1 MKVIHVLMIP
11 VTVKIWRHED
21 SYLAVVTD
29 RPSIQVLSPF
39 IGRNVVVEIAGI
51 EIASTLR
58 KLQYRLS
65 YAGVVLPKR
74 LNPTW
79 ERMRKQND
87 TYTMVIKITKD
98 EELNETSNPAGSQ
111 EVAEGD
117 AP

>member
-1 MKVIHVLMIP
+1 LK
-11 VTVKIWRHED
+11 
-21 SYLAVVTD
+21 
-29 RPSIQVLSPF
+29 
-39 IGRNVVVEIAGI
+39 
-51 EIASTLR
+51 
-58 KLQYRLS
+58 YRLS

-87 TYTMVIKITKD
+87 TYTMVVKITKD

-111 EVAEGD
+111 VAEGD